1 MAIVAG
7 TKLIYDGM
15 GGGGAPD
22 GAYIFKGSVDTYNDL
37 EDISDAWTDE
47 EKEANAGWVYNVTDT
62 GKNYAWNGTEWDS
75 IGGDFAGSAS
85 INITSSGGN
94 NVITVAGAP
103 GAASGTFGVS
113 NGAGSFTW
121 RKPQVSDLSDV
132 NATATELN
140 YTSGVTSN
148 IQTQLNSKANT
159 SDIGNATI
167 TLKSGTRTIG
177 SFTTNQSTDDELDIG
192 ATGSGL
198 VDDVQINGTTIVDT
212 NKVANIPIGTS
223 SVLGVYKVNP
233 NQGVSAF
240 SAGDLCIIPAN
251 ENELIAKTQG
261 YKPIVPNTLDKAIR
275 EGLGNNSL
283 TWTDEYKSNAR
294 NTIEATQVVLKDW

>member
-7 TKLIYDGM
+7 TKLIFDGM
-15 GGGGAPD
+15 GGNAP
-22 GAYIFKGSVDTYNDL
+22 GAYVFKGSVDTYDDL
-37 EDISDAWTDE
+37 EEISDAWTEE
-47 EKEANAGWVYNVTDT
+47 EKEANAGWVYNVADT

-75 IGGDFAGSAS
+75 IGGDFAGSGS
-85 INITSSGGN
+85 IDITSSGGT
-94 NVITVAGAP
+94 NVITVTGAP
-103 GAASGTFGVS
+103 GAANGTFAIS

-198 VDDVQINGTTIVDT
+198 VDDVQINGTSIVDT

-261 YKPIVPNTLDKAIR
+261 YKPVVPANLNVAVR
-275 EGLGNNSL
+275 EGLGNNKL
-283 TWTDEYKSNAR
+283 TWTDEYKTSAR
-294 NTIEATQVVLKDW
+294 NTIGATQVVLRDW

>member
-7 TKLIYDGM
+7 TKLIFDGM
-15 GGGGAPD
+15 GGNAP
-22 GAYIFKGSVDTYNDL
+22 GAYVFKGSVDTYDDL
-37 EDISDAWTDE
+37 EEISDAWTEE
-47 EKEANAGWVYNVTDT
+47 EKEANTGWVYNVADT

-75 IGGDFAGSAS
+75 IGGDFAGSGS
-85 INITSSGGN
+85 IDITSSGGT
-94 NVITVAGAP
+94 NVITVTGAP
-103 GAASGTFGVS
+103 GAANGTFAIS

-167 TLKSGTRTIG
+167 TFKANGATISGQ
-177 SFTTNQSTDDELDIG
+177 SFTTNAKTDVEIDLG
-192 ATGSGL
+192 NTGL
-198 VDDVQINGTTIVDT
+198 VDDVQVNGTTIVTD
-212 NKVANIPIGTS
+212 KIANIPVATTS
-223 SVLGVYKVNP
+223 ALGVIMVGAGLGLSI
-233 NQGVSAF
+233 NQSTGNISIQKA
-240 SAGDLCIIPAN
+240 SDAEI
-251 ENELIAKTQG
+251 IAKTNN
-261 YKPIVPNTLDKAIR
+261 YKAIVPVNLDVAVR

-283 TWTDEYKSNAR
+283 TWTDAYKSNAR

>member
-7 TKLIYDGM
+7 TKLIFDGM
-15 GGGGAPD
+15 GGSAP
-22 GAYIFKGSVDTYNDL
+22 GAYVFKGSVDTYDDL
-37 EDISDAWTDE
+37 EEISDAWTEE
-47 EKEANAGWVYNVTDT
+47 EKEANAGWVYNVADT

-75 IGGDFAGSAS
+75 IGGDFAGSGS
-85 INITSSGGN
+85 IDITSSGGT
-94 NVITVAGAP
+94 NVITVTGAP
-103 GAASGTFGVS
+103 GAANGTFAIS

-167 TLKSGTRTIG
+167 TFKANGATISGQ
-177 SFTTNQSTDDELDIG
+177 SFTTNAKTDVEIDLG
-192 ATGSGL
+192 NTGL
-198 VDDVQINGTTIVDT
+198 VDDVQVNGTTIVTD
-212 NKVANIPIGTS
+212 KIANIPVASTTG
-223 SVLGVYKVNP
+223 LGVCKVSP
-233 NQGVSAF
+233 NQGVSAY
-240 SAGDLCIIPAN
+240 SAGDLVIISAS
-251 ENELIAKTQG
+251 EQEITAKTQS
-261 YKPIVPNTLDKAIR
+261 YKPIVPNKLDIAIR

-283 TWTDEYKSNAR
+283 TWTDAYKSNAR